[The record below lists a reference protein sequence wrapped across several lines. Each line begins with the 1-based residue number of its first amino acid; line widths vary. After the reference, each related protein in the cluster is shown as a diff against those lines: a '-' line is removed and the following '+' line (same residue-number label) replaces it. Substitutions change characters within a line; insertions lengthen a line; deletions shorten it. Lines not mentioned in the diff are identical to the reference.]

1 MESTNSQQKKSHW
14 FELLVLASLL
24 GLLVW
29 SARRPPVPPIEGGM
43 PLPEMMAEGWL
54 NTEEPLSRG
63 PVSRERLLGKIVVV
77 DFWFL
82 GCPPCRAAMPEL
94 AKLYEK
100 YAPLGVEFVGL
111 TTDTSANLES
121 VQQFIASVPGFDWP
135 VGYGSYPTHEMLGI
149 SSYPTLI
156 VFGVDGTAIWSSNYL
171 DELAEV
177 LDEALMRESR
187 GL

>member
-1 MESTNSQQKKSHW
+1 MESTESQKKSHW
-14 FELLVLASLL
+14 LELFVLAGLL

-29 SARRPPVPPIEGGM
+29 SAKRPAVPPVEGGM
-43 PLPEMMAEGWL
+43 PLPELMAEGWL
-54 NTEEPLSRG
+54 NSDGPVSRA
-63 PVSRERLLGKIVVV
+63 PVSRERLLGKVVVV

-94 AKLYEK
+94 AELYKK
-100 YAPLGVEFVGL
+100 YAPLGVEFIGL
-111 TTDTSANLES
+111 TTDTSENLES
-121 VQQFIASVPGFDWP
+121 VQKLIASVPGFDWP

-149 SSYPTLI
+149 SLYPTLI
-156 VFGVDGTAIWSSNYL
+156 VFGPDGTAIWSSNYL
-171 DELAEV
+171 DDLAEV

>member
-1 MESTNSQQKKSHW
+1 MDSTDTQQKKSHW
-14 FELLVLASLL
+14 LELLVLAGLL

-29 SARRPPVPPIEGGM
+29 SAKRPAVPPVEDGM
-43 PLPEMMAEGWL
+43 PLPELMAQGWL
-54 NTEEPLSRG
+54 NTDG

-100 YAPLGVEFVGL
+100 YAPLGVEFIGL
-111 TTDTSANLES
+111 TTDSSASLES
-121 VQQFIASVPGFDWP
+121 VQNFITSVPGFDWP

-156 VFGVDGTAIWSSNYL
+156 VFGADGTAIWSSNYL
-171 DELAEV
+171 DELANV
-177 LDEALMRESR
+177 LDEALMGESR